1 MSRIVIHREE
11 LYNKQVSSVHFQ
23 HSDFGVGL
31 EVDDDDEEVEDAG
44 VWEGLVPLVKTWMGR
59 RKPLAAWWGM
69 AISSHVEKPTQESK
83 WSLKRSGYSC
93 MAA

>member
-44 VWEGLVPLVKTWMGR
+44 V
-59 RKPLAAWWGM
+59 
-69 AISSHVEKPTQESK
+69 
-83 WSLKRSGYSC
+83 
-93 MAA
+93 